1 MSVGFDGMG
10 AAYFDG
16 DRPVAED
23 VSLHIAN
30 DNLQIGLDSEDIIFW
45 RLGDIRL
52 VPDQSRGKDY
62 TLRSVTDP
70 LARLLRFRL
79 QCWCHFWRTAWRI
92 SSHQQERPPWVR
104 RHWAKFAGP
113 WTKPACSPSPFATP
127 RRAKRRSPA

>member
-1 MSVGFDGMG
+1 MSVGFNGMG

-16 DRPVAED
+16 DHPVAED

-52 VPDQSRGKDY
+52 VPDQARAKDY

-70 LARLLRFRL
+70 VARLIVADKTLLRL
-79 QCWCHFWRTAWRI
+79 SLIHI
-92 SSHQQERPPWVR
+92 
-104 RHWAKFAGP
+104 
-113 WTKPACSPSPFATP
+113 
-127 RRAKRRSPA
+127 